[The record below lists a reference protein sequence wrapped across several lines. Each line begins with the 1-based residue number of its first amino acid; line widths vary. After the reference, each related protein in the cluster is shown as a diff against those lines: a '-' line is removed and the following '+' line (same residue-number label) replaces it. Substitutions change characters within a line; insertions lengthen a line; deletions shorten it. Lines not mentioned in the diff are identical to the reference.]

1 MRTLKTLQ
9 SIYANRTNAVLVIV
23 DVQNRNCHPDGE
35 SWDEHK
41 ARVVPPALAVIRGL
55 VDRARDAEVPI
66 VYIQSVRTHDE
77 PEVTVFGYKKGMKIG
92 SWDVEIAEEIKP
104 RPQDHVVQK
113 FSHDAFFRTGMDAVL
128 AELVADPTQCYALV
142 VGGATNLCVYH
153 AVMGLYLRNF
163 WTVVVTDGCY
173 TRYDEGRDRA
183 LAQFSEPSYPNIFLS
198 RADLIELSADLTFTG
213 PRPVPGR

>member
-1 MRTLKTLQ
+1 VKSLQ
-9 SIYANRTNAVLVIV
+9 PIVANRTNAILVIV

-41 ARVVPPALAVIRGL
+41 ARVVPPALAVIGDL
-55 VDRARDAEVPI
+55 VGRARETEVPI

-77 PEVTVFGYKKGMKIG
+77 PEVTVFGYKKGMKVG
-92 SWDVEIAEEIKP
+92 SWDVEIVDAIRP
-104 RPQDHVVQK
+104 RPEDHVVQK
-113 FSHDAFFRTGMDAVL
+113 FSHDAFYRTKLDAVL
-128 AELVADPTQCYALV
+128 DELVPEPTECFALL

-153 AVMGLYLRNF
+153 ATMGFYLRNY

-198 RADLIELSADLTFTG
+198 SSSLIELSADPSFTG